1 MQPLPLVYNK
11 IKFNPTFRIKMP
23 GMDELASLVSRLE
36 AVASR
41 LEGTGG
47 AGAAASSGIEKYIT
61 LMFFPVMFWEIYAD
75 VSAGMNNQS
84 M

>member
-1 MQPLPLVYNK
+1 
-11 IKFNPTFRIKMP
+11 MP

-41 LEGTGG
+41 LEGTGAG